1 MRQRQTAAAAV
12 WLDVDLRTVEEHLA
26 LDEALLEQAHEGTIA
41 TTVVR
46 TWMAGEPTVIVGSS
60 SRLEDEVDVEACRR
74 AGARILRRT
83 SGGLA
88 VVIGPGCLMWS
99 VVQPHPAG
107 PPPIERLH
115 ARMLDPLAG
124 GLSTLVDAP
133 GGVTRRGS
141 DGPVLTFPKARHH
154 VQRTNMETASAPNE
168 REKASYLVRTVGPLS
183 GADLHL
189 VDGGEE
195 ILPGVFVEP
204 SDGHTTGLQ
213 TVRVGA
219 GDGAVVFVA
228 DMFPT
233 AAHVPPA
240 WTMGYDLCP
249 RTLMKEKRAI
259 LERAVR
265 SGWALVLEHDPFRD
279 AVRVME
285 KDGRFEAAEDVAIQ

>member
-1 MRQRQTAAAAV
+1 MMVDGWNVRALSTGRFRLDGGAMFGNVPKVLWSRKHAADDKNRIELELRVLLAEGHGRRV
-12 WLDVDLRTVEEHLA
+12 LVDTGTGNQWDA
-26 LDEALLEQAHEGTIA
+26 KEQAIFDVA
-41 TTVVR
+41 
-46 TWMAGEPTVIVGSS
+46 AGDEPGVCSALRAAG
-60 SRLEDEVDVEACRR
+60 VDPAD
-74 AGARILRRT
+74 IT
-83 SGGLA
+83 D
-88 VVIGPGCLMWS
+88 VVIT
-99 VVQPHPAG
+99 H
-107 PPPIERLH
+107 LH
-115 ARMLDPLAG
+115 FDHA
-124 GLSTLVDAP
+124 
-133 GGVTRRGS
+133 GGVTRHGS